1 MSLQSLEVM
10 ISLALENRSYKA
22 DEEEHS
28 HEWWVFRR
36 SCELFTLWLYIL
48 FAIATIVAVAQ
59 IYLTNGLLMG
69 RNVDTESQ
77 AVNDL
82 TSTSIKEDDLYP
94 SLNISGLNEVL
105 YLRTFKREQFS
116 PLREET
122 VPESGKKVYTIEQL
136 LSMRPQTQTG
146 ISREI
151 LKNFD

>member
-1 MSLQSLEVM
+1 
-10 ISLALENRSYKA
+10 
-22 DEEEHS
+22 
-28 HEWWVFRR
+28 
-36 SCELFTLWLYIL
+36 
-48 FAIATIVAVAQ
+48 
-59 IYLTNGLLMG
+59 MG

-105 YLRTFKREQFS
+105 YLRTFKREQFT

-151 LKNFD
+151 LKIFD